1 MKSKRS
7 LDMEASQTWEE
18 FYGQNSFLGVNFSQ
32 LVSDPPV
39 SELCADLKQGWYLVW

>member
-18 FYGQNSFLGVNFSQ
+18 FYGQNIFLGVNFSR
-32 LVSDPPV
+32 LVNDPHV
-39 SELCADLKQGWYLVW
+39 SELWAEFKQGWYLVW